1 MEDSAIVDL
10 YWQRSDRAIAETDRK
25 YGRYCQTIAFNICGT
40 REDAEECVSDTW
52 FRAWNLM
59 PDQRPRGLTAFLG
72 CITRNFAINRVKE
85 RNRLKRGGGE
95 TSLALEELEECLPG
109 PGDPERAVEEREL
122 QAALGR
128 FVAGLGEQEGKV
140 FVLRY
145 FYLVP
150 VAEIAERLRFSQ
162 NKTKSMLL
170 RTRTRLRRF
179 LQEEGLC

>member
-1 MEDSAIVDL
+1 M
-10 YWQRSDRAIAETDRK
+10 
-25 YGRYCQTIAFNICGT
+25 
-40 REDAEECVSDTW
+40 
-52 FRAWNLM
+52 
-59 PDQRPRGLTAFLG
+59 
-72 CITRNFAINRVKE
+72 
-85 RNRLKRGGGE
+85 
-95 TSLALEELEECLPG
+95 
-109 PGDPERAVEEREL
+109 EEREL

-128 FVAGLGEQEGKV
+128 FVAGLGEQEKKV

-162 NKTKSMLL
+162 SKTKSMLL